1 MDDGFELGRRF
12 ATLRTLLGA
21 SIAEVASATGLTDGA
36 VASVEGGDLDDRHAL
51 VSLTNHYGLSPI
63 EFQEGSVLPR
73 PDAGMTVAVYLME
86 GSIRRISFEAF
97 DLDEARRLAT
107 KWGLGLEG
115 ESTEDPIRA
124 THTTIAPAAFDVV
137 SACRVLGDISRTTLY
152 RLLLRGKLERLPA
165 TRKVLVTRR
174 SIERF
179 CSTPTRCETI
189 GR

>member
-1 MDDGFELGRRF
+1 MNQRFTRLKPSSSGSRVNAGADNCPRRPAFGVGWLPKTRQIHFVENEDGQGRNVCM
-12 ATLRTLLGA
+12 AG
-21 SIAEVASATGLTDGA
+21 
-36 VASVEGGDLDDRHAL
+36 
-51 VSLTNHYGLSPI
+51 N
-63 EFQEGSVLPR
+63 EFVLKR
-73 PDAGMTVAVYLME
+73 YRAVYLME